1 MFESYSTISIVAV
14 GFILL
19 GVAALVGWGMFL
31 SLKMNIKENIPYGP
45 AVLKASKQKLPVL
58 ILNHP
63 SSNVANAYLGTY
75 DKKGSIMF
83 DIEDIGLHINPEN
96 SGRTKPIRLGG
107 VDFYLGSYISPEMMS
122 QEDII
127 KLNKLTDVRTKY
139 PELRGLTNQ
148 TLHALI
154 TQPMED
160 WRENCMSVLTYYQ
173 DQIKSPV
180 VTLSDDLPDD
190 VEGLIDT
197 LAKVKKD
204 WDNLPTHADY
214 LATTYESIKFKDVT
228 PKQEKKG
235 GLFGRKKEEDDDEDN
250 PEITREY
257 IYKNA
262 QRIPAGVRLMSL
274 YDAQCTDSAALT
286 CAALEQYGLEV
297 EQKFRTELKDLL
309 KDNFAKYV
317 PIGFAVG
324 IAGLLAGIGVYIM
337 AQVFG

>member
-1 MFESYSTISIVAV
+1 MT
-14 GFILL
+14 
-19 GVAALVGWGMFL
+19 
-31 SLKMNIKENIPYGP
+31 IKENIPYGP
-45 AVLKASKQKLPVL
+45 TVLKAAKQKKSVL

-63 SSNVANAYLGTY
+63 SSNVADVWLGDY
-75 DKKGSIMF
+75 NKKGGIMF
-83 DIEDIGLHINPEN
+83 DIPELGLHIVPEN

-107 VDFYLGSYISPEMMS
+107 VDFYFGTYISPELMS
-122 QEDII
+122 QDDII

-160 WRENCMSVLTYYQ
+160 WRENCKSVLTYYQ
-173 DQIKSPV
+173 DQIQSPV
-180 VTLSDDLPDD
+180 VTLSDELPDD
-190 VEGLIDT
+190 VEGLIET
-197 LAKVKKD
+197 LAKVKKE

-228 PKQEKKG
+228 PKQEPKQKRRFV
-235 GLFGRKKEEDDDEDN
+235 LPWRKADAEPGDDEN

-257 IYKNA
+257 VYKNA

-324 IAGLLAGIGVYIM
+324 IAALLAGIGVYVM
-337 AQVFG
+337 SQVFG

>member
-1 MFESYSTISIVAV
+1 MPAIA
-14 GFILL
+14 GFILV
-19 GVAALVGWGMFL
+19 GVAALLGWGL
-31 SLKMNIKENIPYGP
+31 YLGHRMNVKENIPYGP
-45 AVLKASKQKLPVL
+45 VVLQAAKKNLPIL

-75 DKKGSIMF
+75 DKQGSIMF
-83 DIEDIGLHINPEN
+83 DIEDLGLHINPEN

-127 KLNKLTDVRTKY
+127 KFNKLTDVREKY

-160 WRENCMSVLTYYQ
+160 WRENCKSVLTYYQ
-173 DQIKSPV
+173 DQIQSPV

-190 VEGLIDT
+190 VEGLIET

-204 WDNLPTHADY
+204 WDSMPTHADY

-228 PKQEKKG
+228 PEPEPKKRA
-235 GLFGRKKEEDDDEDN
+235 LFSFKKADKSEEEEDERT
-250 PEITREY
+250 ITHEY
-257 IYKNA
+257 VYKNA
-262 QRIPAGVRLMSL
+262 QRIPAGIRLMSL

-286 CAALEQYGLEV
+286 CAALEQYGLEK
-297 EQKFRTELKDLL
+297 EQKFRMELKDQM
-309 KDNFAKYV
+309 KDNFAKYMPV
-317 PIGFAVG
+317 CLAIGTLV
-324 IAGLLAGIGVYIM
+324 LLSGIGVYVM
-337 AQVFG
+337 SQVFN